1 MFILRYKWLVLDSV
15 IKTEFDK
22 RKGKEEEQWALKN
35 EEGNAVIVSNHLKIF
50 PKPGPNALL

>member
-1 MFILRYKWLVLDSV
+1 MVLDSV

-22 RKGKEEEQWALKN
+22 RKGKKEEQWALKN